1 MKTSLI
7 ALAVAASLSFP
18 VHAQVSGSNS
28 DGATG
33 GPGQTGQGQAQGQ
46 GGPGQLGQSGTNQ
59 GPATRGTQTSP
70 QSGTPGSQG
79 GIGAPGRTTGT
90 EQTAPRRPTAPNAA
104 APATSGWVATTEAQ
118 FRQEAMN
125 SDAFELRS
133 SRLAIQRSRNQAV
146 RSYARDM
153 VRDHGKSSAML
164 MEMGNGTTATAGRQR
179 AASTLD
185 PRRAQMYEQLRAQ
198 RGRAFDALYVQMQ
211 VQAHEEAVTLF
222 TSYSSNGSDP
232 ALRAFATETL
242 PTLREHLAEAQQL
255 QQSVPRSATRN

>member
-46 GGPGQLGQSGTNQ
+46 GGTNP
-59 GPATRGTQTSP
+59 GPATLGTQTSP

-90 EQTAPRRPTAPNAA
+90 EQTAPRRPNAPNAA
-104 APATSGWVATTEAQ
+104 AAATSGGVATTEAQ

-133 SRLAIQRSRNQAV
+133 SRLAIQRSRSQAV
-146 RSYARDM
+146 RSFAREM

-164 MEMGNGTTATAGRQR
+164 MEMAGGTTATAGRQR
-179 AASTLD
+179 SGSTLD

-198 RGRAFDALYVQMQ
+198 RGRAFDALYAQMQ

-232 ALRAFATETL
+232 ALRRFATETL

-255 QQSVPRSATRN
+255 QQSVSRTATRN